1 MDKSSTHRGPAS
13 RWSTSR
19 CPTCPMPEHAGRVES
34 EAVNGCGRAS
44 RSLSACSLPQRK
56 GQILAIQEDRVL
68 AFGAMSEK
76 RLAVFAV
83 SSLGFV
89 AVVLFGFWL
98 ALQLA
103 D

>member
-1 MDKSSTHRGPAS
+1 
-13 RWSTSR
+13 
-19 CPTCPMPEHAGRVES
+19 
-34 EAVNGCGRAS
+34 
-44 RSLSACSLPQRK
+44 LPQRK

-76 RLAVFAV
+76 RLAIFAV